1 MSDSA
6 GVPNTPRRSYSKRLS
21 RDLRNNMTE
30 PEVLLWTYLKNRRL
44 GVKFRRQVPM
54 GRFIVDFASFE
65 CRLVIEVDGDH
76 HRPEVNARRDAW
88 ITSRG
93 WRVERFWA
101 AEVFQDLDMVLD
113 SIRKLVTGRGM

>member
-54 GRFIVDFASFE
+54 GGGI
-65 CRLVIEVDGDH
+65 G
-76 HRPEVNARRDAW
+76 P
-88 ITSRG
+88 
-93 WRVERFWA
+93 
-101 AEVFQDLDMVLD
+101 
-113 SIRKLVTGRGM
+113 